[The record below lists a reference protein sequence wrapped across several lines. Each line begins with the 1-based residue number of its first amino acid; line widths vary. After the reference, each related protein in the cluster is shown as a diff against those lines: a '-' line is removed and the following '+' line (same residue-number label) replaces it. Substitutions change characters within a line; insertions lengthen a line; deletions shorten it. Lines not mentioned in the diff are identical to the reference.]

1 MIDSSAAYKQ
11 YVVADSRRTFAKA
24 VVYLV
29 DPDIEYST
37 ETDSGRTALSAP
49 LQLIDRNYE
58 MGTPYAT
65 LECNRWTLDGSQVI
79 AEALGEVGVEL
90 STLSDSGCGISGS
103 KWIELPFSG
112 VGVLQAVEL
121 YFSDRNCDGWPT
133 MFSVDILVSGVVVH
147 TELIKNNTERH
158 VKIEGFSV
166 YSPEAIKITF
176 FEWSLPYMRPRTA
189 EIIPG
194 EIETWEGD
202 QLAGID
208 IQQQVD
214 YSLLT
219 LPYSVA
225 KIEIDNS
232 DRRFDP
238 RNKTGLF
245 QMLEDRQPVELYIGV
260 GVPDAP
266 EYIPSGVYYQYDGGW
281 KSTNNAMVMKWTLVD
296 IIGLLQMRRYSVP
309 LSLPTKLGGWI
320 ADLVSQLGT
329 AFSGHYYVDPN
340 YENTSVTASGAALAD
355 VTCGQVLL
363 WLLQATALTARSD
376 PRNGHL
382 TIEPYR
388 NEGNEITL
396 DNVVSYPT
404 MYANG
409 DIAEITF
416 RVNGTDYTYA
426 GTSTSSPTTATLS
439 NPFIANQTAAFKA
452 AQYIVSTFGGNR
464 IETIGRGDPTTEIGD
479 VATVQLDKSTATTGR
494 VFFIRNKFVNG
505 VLQSCTTKM
514 LQASGSSMYENRQ
527 QFTADGSFTVPTGV
541 TQLQLVLVGKGQSGA
556 KGEMG
561 YYAPDYSGPEATMT
575 TVGESG
581 ERGADGQGGKVW
593 TGLVAVNP
601 GTTYSITIGDDTTF
615 ASYSSANGVR
625 YPNGYTD
632 INSGD
637 SFARSGVSNPA
648 TGSGDGGRGGAGG
661 TGGMKFYR
669 RGILINEVP
678 PTDGSFGAQGATGS
692 CVIYWE
698 DPE

>member
-1 MIDSSAAYKQ
+1 MISSTAAYKEC
-11 YVVADSRRTFAKA
+11 VVANSRRTFAKA

-29 DPDIEYST
+29 DPDIEYGTPTS
-37 ETDSGRTALSAP
+37 SGATALSVP
-49 LQLIDRNYE
+49 SQLIDRNYE

-65 LECNRWTLDGSQVI
+65 LELNRWTLDGSQTI
-79 AEALGEVGVEL
+79 DEGLGEVGIE
-90 STLSDSGCGISGS
+90 SAAEYGSDGSGS
-103 KWIELPFSG
+103 AWVTLPFTG
-112 VGVLQAVEL
+112 VGVIQGCEL
-121 YFSDRNCDGWPT
+121 YFSDRDCDGWPVDFT
-133 MFSVDILVSGVVVH
+133 VDILVSGVSVH
-147 TELIKNNTERH
+147 TATITGNTERH
-158 VKIEGFSV
+158 VTVEGFTV
-166 YSPEAIKITF
+166 YSPTGIKVTVT
-176 FEWSLPYMRPRTA
+176 EWSLPYMRMRTA

-225 KIEIDNS
+225 KLEIDNS
-232 DRRFDP
+232 DKRFDP
-238 RNKTGLF
+238 RNKVGLF
-245 QMLEDRQPVELYIGV
+245 QMLEDRQPIELYIGV

-281 KSTNNAMVMKWTLVD
+281 KSTNNAMVMKWTLAD

-329 AFSGHYYVDPN
+329 AFAGHYYVDPN
-340 YENTSVTASGAALAD
+340 YENASVTASGADLAD

-363 WLLQATALTARSD
+363 WLLQATGLTARSD

-396 DNVVSYPT
+396 DNVTTYPI

-439 NPFIANQTAAFKA
+439 NPFIPNQTAAFKA

-527 QFTADGSFTVPTGV
+527 QFTADGSFTVPAGV
-541 TQLQLVLVGKGQSGA
+541 TQLQLVLVGKGQNGA
-556 KGEMG
+556 KGEAG
-561 YYAPDYSGPEATMT
+561 QYAPNYTGTANQAVTQ
-575 TVGESG
+575 GANG

-593 TGLVAVNP
+593 TGLVSVTP
-601 GTTYSITIGDDTTF
+601 GVTYSITIGNDTTF
-615 ASYSSANGVR
+615 ASYSSANGIR

-637 SFARSGVSNPA
+637 SFARTGVNSPK

-661 TGGMKFYR
+661 TGGTAVWLF
-669 RGILINEVP
+669 GQLLDEIL
-678 PTDGSFGAQGATGS
+678 PTDGLSGALGATGS

-698 DPE
+698 DAE

>member
-1 MIDSSAAYKQ
+1 MISSTAAYKEC
-11 YVVADSRRTFAKA
+11 VVANSRRTFAKA

-29 DPDIEYST
+29 DPDIEYGTPTS
-37 ETDSGRTALSAP
+37 SGATALSVP
-49 LQLIDRNYE
+49 SQLIDRNYE

-65 LECNRWTLDGSQVI
+65 LELNRWTLDGSQSI
-79 AEALGEVGVEL
+79 DEGLGEVGIE
-90 STLSDSGCGISGS
+90 SAAEYGSDGSGS
-103 KWIELPFSG
+103 TWVTLPFTG
-112 VGVLQAVEL
+112 VGVIQGCEL
-121 YFSDRNCDGWPT
+121 YFSDRDCDGWPVDFT
-133 MFSVDILVSGVVVH
+133 VDILVSGVSVH
-147 TELIKNNTERH
+147 TATITGNTERH
-158 VKIEGFSV
+158 VTVEGFTV
-166 YSPEAIKITF
+166 YSPTGIKVTVT
-176 FEWSLPYMRPRTA
+176 EWSLPYMRMRTA

-266 EYIPSGVYYQYDGGW
+266 EYIPAGVYYQYDGGW
-281 KSTNNAMVMKWTLVD
+281 KSTNNAMIMKWTLAD

-329 AFSGHYYVDPN
+329 AFAGHYYVDPD
-340 YENTSVTASGAALAD
+340 YENTSVTASAAALAD

-363 WLLQATALTARSD
+363 WLLQATGLTARSD

-396 DNVVSYPT
+396 DNVTTYPI

-439 NPFIANQTAAFKA
+439 NPFIPNQTAAFKA

-464 IETIGRGDPTTEIGD
+464 LETIGRGDPTTEIGD

-527 QFTADGSFTVPTGV
+527 QFTASGSFTVPAGV
-541 TQLQLVLVGKGQSGA
+541 TQLQLVLVGQGQNGA
-556 KGEMG
+556 KGEAG
-561 YYAPDYSGPEATMT
+561 QYAPDYTGTANQAVTQ
-575 TVGESG
+575 GANG

-593 TGLVAVNP
+593 TGLVSVTP
-601 GTTYSITIGDDTTF
+601 GVTYSITIGNDTTF
-615 ASYSSANGVR
+615 ASYTSANGIR

-637 SFARSGVSNPA
+637 SFARTGVNSPK

-661 TGGMKFYR
+661 TGGTAVWLF
-669 RGILINEVP
+669 GQLLDEIL
-678 PTDGSFGAQGATGS
+678 PTDGLSGALGATGS

-698 DPE
+698 DPA